1 MNMIKLMNF
10 KIKERVEFEAYLN
23 QMVKKGY
30 ALKWFNEYVVCFDKT
45 DEVLHYYVDY
55 NVDYKLN
62 AHRYIDLEMQK
73 RMNFYKDMRLDFVT
87 IYNYFVVFASKE
99 QFNDFHSDDTI
110 ETQIIDKIK
119 DRNKKYR
126 TWLPIAFI
134 VFVFLVY
141 SSSYPFIQPISFD
154 DIYAFLLIILCLLF
168 IFVGIFESNYLGLEN
183 KEDILQNINKIKR
196 RTYLYVFKD
205 IVYFTILLVVV
216 GLMYSSIKAIFGTL
230 LLVLIMFLFRYFYTN
245 GLSKQDDVKKIV
257 IVILSLVGY
266 LIAYYFIYDFMI
278 GL

>member
-10 KIKERVEFEAYLN
+10 KIKERAEFEAYLN
-23 QMVKKGY
+23 QMAKKGY

-45 DEVLHYYVDY
+45 DEALHYYVDY
-55 NVDYKLN
+55 NVDYRLN

-126 TWLPIAFI
+126 IWLPIAFI

-168 IFVGIFESNYLGLEN
+168 IFVGLFESNYLGLEN
-183 KEDILQNINKIKR
+183 KENILQNINKIKR
-196 RTYLYVFKD
+196 RTSLNVFKD

-245 GLSKQDDVKKIV
+245 GLSEQDDVKKIV

-266 LIAYYFIYDFMI
+266 LVAYYFIYDFMI

>member
-1 MNMIKLMNF
+1 MIKLMNF
-10 KIKERVEFEAYLN
+10 KIKERAEFETYLN
-23 QMVKKGY
+23 QMAKKGY

-45 DEVLHYYVDY
+45 DEALHYYVDY

-73 RMNFYKDMRLDFVT
+73 RMNFYKDMGLDFVT
-87 IYNYFVVFASKE
+87 IYDYFVVFASKE

-110 ETQIIDKIK
+110 ESQIIDKIK

-154 DIYAFLLIILCLLF
+154 DIYELLAIILCLLMV
-168 IFVGIFESNYLGLEN
+168 IVGLFESNYLGLDN

-196 RTYLYVFKD
+196 RTYLKVFKE
-205 IVYFTILLVVV
+205 IVYFTILLAIV
-216 GLMYSSIKAIFGTL
+216 GLMYASIEAVLGAIL
-230 LLVLIMFLFRYFYTN
+230 LFSAIFLFRYFYTN
-245 GLSKQDDVKKIV
+245 GLSEQDDVKKIV

-266 LIAYYFIYDFMI
+266 LIVYTLIRNFMI